1 MAFRDV
7 SAALVKGVAAGAV
20 GTGVMT
26 GYQMAQTKLQ
36 GGAPS
41 TTPADA
47 VEKTFPVSTSG
58 KQEKMRLASLTHWGY
73 GTAWG
78 AVRGLL
84 GATGMSGT
92 VASTVFF
99 GLVWGS
105 ALTMLP
111 ALDLAPKPQEWGP
124 KALGEDALMHGIY
137 ATAVGLA
144 YEAMS

>member
-7 SAALVKGVAAGAV
+7 SGALVKGVAAGAV

-58 KQEKMRLASLTHWGY
+58 KQEKMRLANLTHWGY

-92 VASTVFF
+92 AASTVFF

-124 KALGEDALMHGIY
+124 KVLGEDALMHGIY

>member
-7 SAALVKGVAAGAV
+7 SAALVRGIAAGAV
-20 GTGVMT
+20 GAGVMT
-26 GYQMAQTKLQ
+26 AYQMAQMKLR
-36 GGAPS
+36 GGEPS

-47 VEKTFPVSTSG
+47 VEKTFPVSTSSE
-58 KQEKMRLASLTHWGY
+58 QEKMKLANLTHWGY

-92 VASTVFF
+92 AASTVFF

-124 KALGEDALMHGIY
+124 QALGEDALMHSLY
-137 ATAVGLA
+137 VAAVGLT

>member
-1 MAFRDV
+1 M

-26 GYQMAQTKLQ
+26 AYQMAQMKLQ
-36 GGAPS
+36 GGEPS
-41 TTPADA
+41 AVPADA
-47 VEKTFPVSTSG
+47 VEKTLPVSTGSQ
-58 KQEKMRLASLTHWGY
+58 QEKTKLANLAHWGY
-73 GTAWG
+73 GTSWG

-92 VASTVFF
+92 AASTVFF

-124 KALGEDALMHGIY
+124 KALGEDALMHGLY
-137 ATAVGLA
+137 AAVVGLA

>member
-1 MAFRDV
+1 M
-7 SAALVKGVAAGAV
+7 
-20 GTGVMT
+20 
-26 GYQMAQTKLQ
+26 
-36 GGAPS
+36 
-41 TTPADA
+41 
-47 VEKTFPVSTSG
+47 PVSTGSE
-58 KQEKMRLASLTHWGY
+58 QEKTKLANLAHWGY
-73 GTAWG
+73 GTSWG

-92 VASTVFF
+92 AASTVLF

-124 KALGEDALMHGIY
+124 KALGEDALMHGFY
-137 ATAVGLA
+137 AAVVGLA

>member
-7 SAALVKGVAAGAV
+7 SGALVKGVAAGAV

-92 VASTVFF
+92 AASTVFF